1 MQQLAQG
8 LPAHRASRT
17 SVESASSLSGK
28 RAAVDHP
35 PAVTATAAT
44 VAKGDSKTEVSS
56 PPKISSKHSVSRSS
70 FVLLEIKKYYLYIDG
85 ACTVAY

>member
-1 MQQLAQG
+1 MQQLAQV

-44 VAKGDSKTEVSS
+44 VAKGDSKTDVSS
-56 PPKISSKHSVSRSS
+56 PPKISSKHSVGRSS
-70 FVLLEIKKYYLYIDG
+70 VVL
-85 ACTVAY
+85 